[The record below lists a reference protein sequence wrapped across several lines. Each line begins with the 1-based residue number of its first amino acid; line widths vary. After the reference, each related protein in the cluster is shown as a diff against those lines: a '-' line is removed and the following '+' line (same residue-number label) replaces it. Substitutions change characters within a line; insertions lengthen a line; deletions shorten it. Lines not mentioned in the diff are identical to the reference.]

1 MSILFLKIFL
11 STFFLTVIFEKLGH
25 TPHLLDHPI
34 KRSAHSYPIPSG
46 GGAVVVIVFLVV
58 ATSLFLNDRIPVNE
72 YHALMG
78 GSLIAVLGFAD
89 DVSSLSLW
97 VRLPTQFVAAF
108 WVVYSLGGVPS
119 IDFSFFQLSN
129 SEILILLGVLALI
142 WLLNLY
148 NFMDGADGLA
158 GTELIFVTSMSLVF
172 AIIAGDNLVALIS
185 AILISSISGFPSVV
199 ILLISGL
206 FIGRS
211 GLGLVEPLDLG
222 QGLETIVGLL
232 VCLVL
237 FEGGL
242 NLKLPEGNIRNTV
255 LRISLI
261 RLFISLSAGIFI
273 AHWLAGL
280 SWPVAGVYS
289 AIVLATGPTVV
300 SPLVDQIK
308 LVSPLSEVLKAE
320 GLVLEPIGAVLALLL
335 LELILGD
342 LHGIKEVFIALM
354 QRLGGGVLIG
364 ISSGWLLSEILKKI
378 KNETSFGIELQVTLG
393 FIFLVYG
400 ICEYILPESGLPA
413 SVAAGFIVGKREI
426 IDKERLD
433 NLIGELAQLA
443 ITVLFP
449 LLASDVSWGELSPL
463 GWGGI
468 ICVLM
473 LMIIVR
479 PISISLATMG
489 GELDVKQRVFL
500 SWLAPRGIVTAAVAS
515 LFSIRLEQAGVL
527 GAGRLQ
533 GLVFL
538 TILMTVGIQGLTA
551 RPLANFLNLID
562 KEI

>member
-1 MSILFLKIFL
+1 M
-11 STFFLTVIFEKLGH
+11 TPERLG
-25 TPHLLDHPI
+25 LLWGI
-34 KRSAHSYPIPSG
+34 
-46 GGAVVVIVFLVV
+46 
-58 ATSLFLNDRIPVNE
+58 T
-72 YHALMG
+72 
-78 GSLIAVLGFAD
+78 
-89 DVSSLSLW
+89 
-97 VRLPTQFVAAF
+97 
-108 WVVYSLGGVPS
+108 
-119 IDFSFFQLSN
+119 
-129 SEILILLGVLALI
+129 
-142 WLLNLY
+142 
-148 NFMDGADGLA
+148 
-158 GTELIFVTSMSLVF
+158 VF
-172 AIIAGDNLVALIS
+172 AGACAR
-185 AILISSISGFPSVV
+185 LISSMSGFPSVV

-378 KNETSFGIELQVTLG
+378 KNEASFGIELQVTLG

>member
-1 MSILFLKIFL
+1 M
-11 STFFLTVIFEKLGH
+11 
-25 TPHLLDHPI
+25 TP
-34 KRSAHSYPIPSG
+34 
-46 GGAVVVIVFLVV
+46 
-58 ATSLFLNDRIPVNE
+58 E
-72 YHALMG
+72 
-78 GSLIAVLGFAD
+78 
-89 DVSSLSLW
+89 
-97 VRLPTQFVAAF
+97 
-108 WVVYSLGGVPS
+108 SLG
-119 IDFSFFQLSN
+119 
-129 SEILILLGVLALI
+129 LLWGI
-142 WLLNLY
+142 
-148 NFMDGADGLA
+148 
-158 GTELIFVTSMSLVF
+158 TVF
-172 AIIAGDNLVALIS
+172 AGACAR
-185 AILISSISGFPSVV
+185 LISSISGFPSVV
-199 ILLISGL
+199 ILLLSGL

-242 NLKLPEGNIRNTV
+242 NLKLPEGSIRNTV
-255 LRISLI
+255 LKISLI

-300 SPLVDQIK
+300 SPLVDQIR

-342 LHGIKEVFIALM
+342 LHGIKEVLIALM

-364 ISSGWLLSEILKKI
+364 LSSGWLLSEILKKI
-378 KNETSFGIELQVTLG
+378 KNEASFGIELQVTLG

-468 ICVLM
+468 LCVLM
-473 LMIIVR
+473 LMLIVR

-489 GELDVKQRVFL
+489 RELDIKQKVFL
-500 SWLAPRGIVTAAVAS
+500 AWLAPRGIVTAAVAS

-538 TILMTVGIQGLTA
+538 TILMTVGIQGLSA
-551 RPLANFLNLID
+551 RPLANFLDLIE
-562 KEI
+562 KKI

>member
-1 MSILFLKIFL
+1 M
-11 STFFLTVIFEKLGH
+11 TPERLG
-25 TPHLLDHPI
+25 LLWGI
-34 KRSAHSYPIPSG
+34 
-46 GGAVVVIVFLVV
+46 
-58 ATSLFLNDRIPVNE
+58 T
-72 YHALMG
+72 
-78 GSLIAVLGFAD
+78 
-89 DVSSLSLW
+89 
-97 VRLPTQFVAAF
+97 
-108 WVVYSLGGVPS
+108 
-119 IDFSFFQLSN
+119 
-129 SEILILLGVLALI
+129 
-142 WLLNLY
+142 
-148 NFMDGADGLA
+148 
-158 GTELIFVTSMSLVF
+158 VF
-172 AIIAGDNLVALIS
+172 AGACARLT
-185 AILISSISGFPSVV
+185 SSISGFPSVV
-199 ILLISGL
+199 ILLLSGL

-255 LRISLI
+255 LKISLI

-364 ISSGWLLSEILKKI
+364 VSSGWLLSEILKKI
-378 KNETSFGIELQVTLG
+378 KNEASFGIELQVTLG

-473 LMIIVR
+473 LMLIVR

-489 GELDVKQRVFL
+489 RELDIKQRVFL
-500 SWLAPRGIVTAAVAS
+500 AWLAPRGIVTAAVAS

-551 RPLANFLNLID
+551 RPLANFLDLIE
-562 KEI
+562 KKI

>member
-1 MSILFLKIFL
+1 M
-11 STFFLTVIFEKLGH
+11 TPERLG
-25 TPHLLDHPI
+25 LLWGI
-34 KRSAHSYPIPSG
+34 
-46 GGAVVVIVFLVV
+46 
-58 ATSLFLNDRIPVNE
+58 T
-72 YHALMG
+72 
-78 GSLIAVLGFAD
+78 
-89 DVSSLSLW
+89 
-97 VRLPTQFVAAF
+97 
-108 WVVYSLGGVPS
+108 
-119 IDFSFFQLSN
+119 
-129 SEILILLGVLALI
+129 
-142 WLLNLY
+142 
-148 NFMDGADGLA
+148 
-158 GTELIFVTSMSLVF
+158 VF
-172 AIIAGDNLVALIS
+172 AGAFARLF
-185 AILISSISGFPSVV
+185 SSFTGFPSVV
-199 ILLISGL
+199 ILLLSGL

-255 LRISLI
+255 LKISLV

-280 SWPVAGVYS
+280 SWQVAGIYS

-300 SPLVDQIK
+300 SPLVEQIK

-320 GLVLEPIGAVLALLL
+320 GLLLEPIGAVLALLL
-335 LELILGD
+335 LELTLGD
-342 LHGIKEVFIALM
+342 LRGINDVFIALM

-364 ISSGWLLSEILKKI
+364 LSSGWLLSEILKKI
-378 KNETSFGIELQVTLG
+378 KNEASFGIELQVTLG

-400 ICEYILPESGLPA
+400 ICEYFLPESGLPA
-413 SVAAGFIVGKREI
+413 SVAAGFIVGKREV

-449 LLASDVSWGELSPL
+449 LLAADVSWGELSPL

-468 ICVLM
+468 VCVFM
-473 LMIIVR
+473 LMVIVR
-479 PISISLATMG
+479 PISIWIATIGRELNLKEKIFLA
-489 GELDVKQRVFL
+489 
-500 SWLAPRGIVTAAVAS
+500 WLAPRGIVTAAVAS
-515 LFSIRLEQAGVL
+515 LFSIRLEQAGIL

-538 TILMTVGIQGLTA
+538 TILMTVGIQGLSA
-551 RPLANFLNLID
+551 KPLANRLELEQKNNLS
-562 KEI
+562 

>member
-1 MSILFLKIFL
+1 
-11 STFFLTVIFEKLGH
+11 
-25 TPHLLDHPI
+25 
-34 KRSAHSYPIPSG
+34 
-46 GGAVVVIVFLVV
+46 
-58 ATSLFLNDRIPVNE
+58 
-72 YHALMG
+72 
-78 GSLIAVLGFAD
+78 
-89 DVSSLSLW
+89 
-97 VRLPTQFVAAF
+97 
-108 WVVYSLGGVPS
+108 
-119 IDFSFFQLSN
+119 
-129 SEILILLGVLALI
+129 
-142 WLLNLY
+142 
-148 NFMDGADGLA
+148 
-158 GTELIFVTSMSLVF
+158 
-172 AIIAGDNLVALIS
+172 
-185 AILISSISGFPSVV
+185 
-199 ILLISGL
+199 
-206 FIGRS
+206 
-211 GLGLVEPLDLG
+211 
-222 QGLETIVGLL
+222 
-232 VCLVL
+232 
-237 FEGGL
+237 
-242 NLKLPEGNIRNTV
+242 
-255 LRISLI
+255 
-261 RLFISLSAGIFI
+261 
-273 AHWLAGL
+273 
-280 SWPVAGVYS
+280 VAGVYS

-378 KNETSFGIELQVTLG
+378 KNDASFGIELQVTLG

-489 GELDVKQRVFL
+489 GELDVKQRIFL

-562 KEI
+562 KEKIIK

>member
-1 MSILFLKIFL
+1 M
-11 STFFLTVIFEKLGH
+11 TPERLG
-25 TPHLLDHPI
+25 LLWGI
-34 KRSAHSYPIPSG
+34 
-46 GGAVVVIVFLVV
+46 
-58 ATSLFLNDRIPVNE
+58 T
-72 YHALMG
+72 
-78 GSLIAVLGFAD
+78 
-89 DVSSLSLW
+89 
-97 VRLPTQFVAAF
+97 
-108 WVVYSLGGVPS
+108 
-119 IDFSFFQLSN
+119 
-129 SEILILLGVLALI
+129 
-142 WLLNLY
+142 
-148 NFMDGADGLA
+148 
-158 GTELIFVTSMSLVF
+158 VF
-172 AIIAGDNLVALIS
+172 AGACAR
-185 AILISSISGFPSVV
+185 LISSFSGFPSVV

-206 FIGRS
+206 LIGRS
-211 GLGLVEPLDLG
+211 GLGIVEPLDLG

-378 KNETSFGIELQVTLG
+378 KNDASFGIELQVTLG

-400 ICEYILPESGLPA
+400 ICEFILPESGLPA

-433 NLIGELAQLA
+433 NLIGELAQLS